1 MTLLAVTR
9 NDVADYVSALCIVFG
24 ILIMLNILI
33 RWIPRMPF
41 YSRWFRALLDFVTD
55 TTDPYL
61 GFFRRLMPSLGTG
74 GVALD
79 FSPIVALAV
88 LFLARALAVA
98 LIAG

>member
-1 MTLLAVTR
+1 MILLAVTR
-9 NDVADYVSALCIVFG
+9 SDVADYVSALFFVFG

-41 YSRWFRALLDFVTD
+41 YSPWFRGTLDFVTD

-61 GFFRRLMPSLGTG
+61 GVFRRLMPSLGTG
-74 GVALD
+74 GMALD
-79 FSPIVALAV
+79 FSPIVALVV

>member
-1 MTLLAVTR
+1 MIVLAVTR
-9 NDVADYVSALCIVFG
+9 NDVANYVSALFIVFG

-41 YSRWFRALLDFVTD
+41 YSPWFRALLDFITD

-61 GFFRRLMPSLGTG
+61 GFFRRLMPSFGTG
-74 GVALD
+74 GMALD
-79 FSPIVALAV
+79 FSPIVALVV
-88 LFLARALAVA
+88 LFLVRALAVA